1 MSNEDKLFDLM
12 SKMYSDMNTKMDK
25 MYSDMNTKMDK
36 IYSDM
41 TSGFK
46 NVDERFNK
54 VDQRFDKVEARLDKL
69 ELLQESTNK
78 KLETIAEVQQNFQEQ
93 LGRDKTENAVT
104 LRQQLSLIE
113 LAVTNNSQSVS
124 ETLNNIDEKIDI
136 LQVDVNHL
144 ASKTAQS
151 DNKIIELSRNVSKF
165 KY

>member
-1 MSNEDKLFDLM
+1 MSNDDKLFDLM
-12 SKMYSDMNTKMDK
+12 SKMYSE
-25 MYSDMNTKMDK
+25 
-36 IYSDM
+36 M
-41 TSGFK
+41 TLGFK

-54 VDQRFDKVEARLDKL
+54 VDERFNKVEERLDKL
-69 ELLQESTNK
+69 ELLQETTNK
-78 KLETIAEVQQNFQEQ
+78 KLETLAEVQQNFQEQ

-104 LRQQLSLIE
+104 LSQQLDLIE
-113 LAVTNNSQSVS
+113 LAVTNTNKSVS
-124 ETLNNIDEKIDI
+124 ETLANMDEKIDI